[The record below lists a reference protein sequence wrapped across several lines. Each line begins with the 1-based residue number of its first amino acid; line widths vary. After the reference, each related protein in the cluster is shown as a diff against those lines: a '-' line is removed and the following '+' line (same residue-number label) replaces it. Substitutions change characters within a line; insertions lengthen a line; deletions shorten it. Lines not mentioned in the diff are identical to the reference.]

1 MPDSNKGLAKK
12 EQFINNL
19 FAAYI
24 KLTFPIQGSGSLFD
38 FLRVHQIY
46 FPETNFP
53 VFYRTTGQLSWRER
67 KKRKCLRRKNG

>member
-24 KLTFPIQGSGSLFD
+24 KLTFPIQGRGSFS
-38 FLRVHQIY
+38 
-46 FPETNFP
+46 P
-53 VFYRTTGQLSWRER
+53 FYKFITIDR
-67 KKRKCLRRKNG
+67 